1 MDGVLGRSA
10 GAVRNKLVPDVE
22 MKRKYRFLAG
32 GAVIVAVVG
41 LLLLTSMRS
50 STVYYLTVDEL
61 MSQVPS
67 ICGERV
73 RVAGEV
79 DRDSVDWVIGGS
91 SLEFQIVEGEQ
102 ALPITYEG
110 IVPDAFAQSDAV
122 VVEGE
127 YSPDGVFHADTLV
140 VQCPSKYE
148 ARVTQ

>member
-1 MDGVLGRSA
+1 MDDVLSRSA
-10 GAVRNKLVPDVE
+10 DAVGKKLAAGVR
-22 MKRKYRFLAG
+22 MKRKYRFMAG

-61 MSQVPS
+61 TSQVPP
-67 ICGERV
+67 IYGERV
-73 RVAGEV
+73 RVAGQV

-91 SLEFQIVEGEQ
+91 SLEFDMVEGEQ
-102 ALPITYEG
+102 ALPVTYEG

-127 YSPDGVFHADTLV
+127 YSPDGVFRADTLV